1 MNLVAPTR
9 VRIQKDVIVRLHRSL
24 KGTGV
29 LNVSQGQEVSPSE
42 IIGTAQ
48 VSPGFRT
55 INLADLLKVAPK
67 DVEKYMKRAVG
78 QRIYKGELLAYKEGF
93 LTGKRFVTSPADG
106 VLDFLNPK
114 SGELRMKFLPKKQ
127 DLPAGV
133 YGIVEL
139 VDNLKG
145 QVIIRTQVT
154 IVHGVF
160 GSGRTR
166 DGILHLSGRKDQ
178 IIDKAFIS
186 PKYEGQ
192 ILIGGSLVFKDA
204 ITAGISAGLS
214 GIITGGINAKD
225 YRGMAGGRLVFPK
238 KLENDIGL
246 SIIVCE
252 GFGSIPIAE
261 DIYSIL
267 TKYDG
272 KYVSVDGNR
281 AVLYLPSFSSSSLSR
296 VKATKLPPLQDGELT
311 TYDEQD
317 ADLVELRPGLRVRII
332 GNSFSGEQGRIINLD
347 RVETAVPSGLKV
359 SMTTV
364 ETLRRKI
371 KVPVANLEIML

>member
-1 MNLVAPTR
+1 MNLVSPTR
-9 VRIQKDVIVRLHRSL
+9 VRIKKDVIVRLHRSL

-55 INLADLLKVAPK
+55 INLSQILKVSPEG
-67 DVEKYMKRAVG
+67 VEKYMRRAVG
-78 QRIYKGELLAYKEGF
+78 QRIYKGELLAYKSGF
-93 LTGKRFVTSPADG
+93 LTGKQFVTSPADG

-114 SGELRMKFLPKKQ
+114 TGEVRMKFLPKRE

-139 VDNLKG
+139 SDKQKG
-145 QVIIRTQVT
+145 QVIIRTQAT

-160 GSGRTR
+160 GSGRVR
-166 DGILHLSGRKDQ
+166 DGILHTVSRKDQ

-192 ILIGGSLVFKDA
+192 ILVGGSLTFKDA
-204 ITAGISAGLS
+204 ITAAISAGVS

-225 YRGMAGGRLVFPK
+225 YRGMAGGRLIFPK

-246 SIIVCE
+246 SVLVCE

-272 KYVSVDGNR
+272 KYVSVDGNK

-296 VKATKLPPLQDGELT
+296 VKATKLPPLRDGDV

-317 ADLVELRPGLRVRII
+317 ADLVELKVGLQVRII
-332 GNSFSGEQGRIINLD
+332 GHSFPGEQGRIINLD
-347 RVETAVPSGLKV
+347 RVETLMPSGIRAF
-359 SMTTV
+359 MATV

-371 KVPVANLEIML
+371 KVPIANLEIIV